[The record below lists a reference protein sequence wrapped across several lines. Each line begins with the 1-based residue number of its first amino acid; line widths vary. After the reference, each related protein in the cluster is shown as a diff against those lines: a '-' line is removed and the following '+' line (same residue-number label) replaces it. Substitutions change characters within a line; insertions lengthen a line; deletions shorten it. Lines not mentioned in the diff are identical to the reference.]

1 MTRKEAAAEFD
12 IVLAQLVEERKLLES
27 GQSLDPERQK
37 ELLFDIPMH
46 IKKMMVL
53 ASIADGVDVEN

>member
-1 MTRKEAAAEFD
+1 MTRKEAAVEFD

-37 ELLFDIPMH
+37 ELLFGIPLH